1 MLLPATRL
9 IAFTILCAGSL
20 LERNAKNVTVI
31 TATQYTGEEFFQGG
45 LNEFKSKLENQLQ
58 YGLVKTSRKQVEV
71 EQTDLA
77 AVGYQQQASNQL
89 KQTKTMAWKTIPILD
104 SNGQEQREDNPLAQ
118 YGIAISQVLIGEPR
132 PETAL
137 EKLLIEKKRLV
148 AERIKAVQE
157 QETSKAR
164 AKTEQLNKEIQRTRE
179 AQDAVRE
186 KEVMQIRMSREVEVA
201 KLQAERDV
209 IEEKKK
215 EELAMIAKKKELSI
229 AQAELD
235 IQKAVSSAAVY
246 AGRLASRARG
256 TTLLSCC
263 PAWQCSLATS

>member
-1 MLLPATRL
+1 M
-9 IAFTILCAGSL
+9 
-20 LERNAKNVTVI
+20 I

-58 YGLVKTSRKQVEV
+58 EGLVKTSRKQVEV

-89 KQTKTMAWKTIPILD
+89 KQTRTLAWKTVPILD
-104 SNGQEQREDNPLAQ
+104 SNGREQREDNPLAQ

-132 PETAL
+132 PESAL

-201 KLQAERDV
+201 RLQAERDV
-209 IEEKKK
+209 IDEKKK

-246 AGRLASRARG
+246 AGSAHG
-256 TTLLSCC
+256 TTSLSSCL
-263 PAWQCSLATS
+263 AWQCSLATIMMLSSDFRPCAMLHECS